1 MNEYRSNCIMQY
13 GVTYDGKKE
22 KKNLLPG
29 DSPMLERPQLVQGC
43 TEG

>member
-1 MNEYRSNCIMQY
+1 MQY

-29 DSPMLERPQLVQGC
+29 DSPCWKDPNWYRGAPVGKLIFHC
-43 TEG
+43 